1 MASSSN
7 KFPVKL
13 YNILQEADKTPYLAE
28 ILSWS
33 ADGKSFK
40 VHQKDEFSK
49 AILPATFGTN
59 VYKSFQRNLHF
70 WGYQNIR
77 KGPSKGVCSHPFFV
91 RDRPELLSKM
101 RRVRA
106 PSKNNDL
113 DDSRSQD
120 NAQQAEDTRE
130 GEKRG
135 GPSAFVPGRGIPG
148 RVVSPNTS
156 STPPITHGAT
166 GSTLPETP
174 KLVTSAL
181 PAVHPAA
188 GFLGPNTSNT
198 AALLLLLQQ
207 QQMQQ
212 NKEPEDLQE
221 RQQQQQQQQ
230 QALAETLLVRHLLA
244 QKEQQQ
250 LQQMRLLQELFS
262 TGVGQIQQP
271 SVPSSD
277 SDQNALAR
285 TLVSQLLQQPVPPSN
300 LLSSLLG

>member
-13 YNILQEADKTPYLAE
+13 YNILQEAEKTPYLAE

-106 PSKNNDL
+106 PSKNTDL
-113 DDSRSQD
+113 DSRSHDNVQQADDSRD
-120 NAQQAEDTRE
+120 VDTR
-130 GEKRG
+130 GV
-135 GPSAFVPGRGIPG
+135 SALLSGRGISG

-156 STPPITHGAT
+156 ATPSAQGAV
-166 GSTLPETP
+166 SLPETP
-174 KLVTSAL
+174 KLITSAL
-181 PAVHPAA
+181 PAIPPT
-188 GFLGPNTSNT
+188 GFLGANTPNT

-207 QQMQQ
+207 QQIHQ
-212 NKEPEDLQE
+212 NKDHEGLQE
-221 RQQQQQQQQ
+221 QQQQEQQQQQ
-230 QALAETLLVRHLLA
+230 QALAESLLVRHLLA

-250 LQQMRLLQELFS
+250 HLQQLRLIQEILS
-262 TGVGQIQQP
+262 TNVGQIQQP
-271 SVPSSD
+271 QVTSSD
-277 SDQNALAR
+277 LDQNALAR
-285 TLVSQLLQQPVPPSN
+285 TLFSQLLQQPVPPGNPSS